1 MTHSAGQVFPG
12 ELTPDEI
19 AQLPV
24 LVRGDG
30 VHVFD
35 QEGRRYLD
43 AIAGIAVVNVGYGR
57 SEVVQAMAAQAQKL
71 PYCISNLF
79 ANEPSRELARRL
91 TELTPGDLNQV
102 HFVSGGSEAVETAIK
117 LARQVHLENG
127 QMQRYLVIARRQSY
141 HGATLGALSATG
153 MGPRRAPYLPLLLD
167 FPHIAPAYCYR
178 CPFDREYPGCDLACA
193 HELEEAILRAGPER
207 VSAFIAEPVVGSA
220 CGATVPPLE
229 YFPLIREICSRYG
242 VLFIADEV
250 ITGFGRTGR
259 HFGISHWD
267 VVPDMMVVAKGL
279 SGGYAPLGAV
289 VASERIRH
297 VFDAS
302 DGAFEHIFTYA
313 ANPLSTATALAV
325 LDIYVREGLASRA
338 ARMGDLLFQKAEAL
352 GDHPIVGDVRGLG
365 LLLGMELVMDK
376 ETKRPF
382 PPEVRASRR
391 LAAKALARGL
401 VIYPGG
407 GSVDGAQGDHF
418 LICPPLIIRE
428 PEIDDL
434 VGMLDEALAELEQEL
449 L

>member
-1 MTHSAGQVFPG
+1 
-12 ELTPDEI
+12 
-19 AQLPV
+19 
-24 LVRGDG
+24 
-30 VHVFD
+30 
-35 QEGRRYLD
+35 
-43 AIAGIAVVNVGYGR
+43 
-57 SEVVQAMAAQAQKL
+57 
-71 PYCISNLF
+71 
-79 ANEPSRELARRL
+79 
-91 TELTPGDLNQV
+91 
-102 HFVSGGSEAVETAIK
+102 VSGGSEAVETAIK
-117 LARQVHLENG
+117 LARQAHLENG

-220 CGATVPPLE
+220 CGATVPPPE

-259 HFGISHWD
+259 HFGITHWD
-267 VVPDMMVVAKGL
+267 AVPDMMVVAKGL

-297 VFDAS
+297 VFDES
-302 DGAFEHIFTYA
+302 DTAFEHIFTYA
-313 ANPLSTATALAV
+313 ANPLSAATALAV
-325 LDIYVREGLASRA
+325 LGIYVREGLASRA
-338 ARMGDLLFQKAEAL
+338 ARMGELLFQKAEAL

-365 LLLGMELVMDK
+365 LLLGIELVMDK
-376 ETKRPF
+376 KTKRPF

-407 GSVDGAQGDHF
+407 GSIDGAQGDHF
-418 LICPPLIIRE
+418 LICPPLVIRE